1 MTGMVKT
8 TRRYFGLSP
17 ERKSERYSNKREDMQ
32 SRFGLTHTR
41 EYDLRHKAGRKAI
54 AREEAQQT
62 LGSPGVDQEREARRR
77 VARRLGSGG

>member
-1 MTGMVKT
+1 MSGLVDF
-8 TRRYFGLSP
+8 TRRWTGLSP

-54 AREEAQQT
+54 AREEAPQT
-62 LGSPGVDQEREARRR
+62 LGASSVDQEREARRR